1 MTRTQQSSDQVRAV
15 DMEMGGDDDTPGI
28 SQELTA
34 DDIDDI
40 AFDTSISVEERKEDL
55 MNLLAEIRARRTGD
69 LMGDMAQVASHL
81 EDRIA
86 TLSEPQDIDAL
97 AGSIGMDAD
106 GRSDDD
112 DPADHIDDEDEELRI
127 EDLAPKQI

>member
-15 DMEMGGDDDTPGI
+15 DFEMGGDDDTPGI

-40 AFDTSISVEERKEDL
+40 AFDTSISIEERKEDL
-55 MNLLAEIRARRTGD
+55 MNLLAEIRAHRTGD

-97 AGSIGMDAD
+97 AGSIAMDAD

-112 DPADHIDDEDEELRI
+112 DPADHIDDEDEDLRI
-127 EDLAPKQI
+127 EDLSPKQI